1 MVKRGNVYKALR
13 EFIRE
18 GHNGVSQVVRKA
30 DKRKKRPTQLSGH
43 QLTSSSASRQNRDK
57 KLPKRESKSA
67 TFSTVG

>member
-1 MVKRGNVYKALR
+1 MVKEKMYTR
-13 EFIRE
+13 EFISE
-18 GHNGVSQVVRKA
+18 GLNGVSQVVRKA

-43 QLTSSSASRQNRDK
+43 QLTSSSVSRQNRDK